1 MQSKRVYETSLNEI
15 KAIEKRLAFDT
26 VTINMGKL
34 DGQTKNDMIQAIAN
48 VLASRKQAVIDTIAG
63 ATL

>member
-1 MQSKRVYETSLNEI
+1 MVSIKTYETSLNEM

-26 VTINMGKL
+26 VTINMSKL

-48 VLASRKQAVIDTIAG
+48 VLASRKQEVIDTIAG